1 MQTDEEIFDFTR
13 LNHQVEKTQTA
24 GKLLNYYGD
33 LIQRI
38 ELAIKNDSGIKTIP
52 KKVADIPIFDTLVS
66 NKKYSNVF
74 NAKLN
79 NIHKLAEEFEKGL
92 VYIEKLTMSN
102 RSKWLRKHF
111 KSELEMFKPTYKE
124 IVVKSY
130 FDMRDNN
137 TPIKYDI
144 IFNFNGVNPNNQG
157 KFNEINQLSKY
168 ITDKSG
174 LNDAL
179 QGFINSVNDKDI
191 QILTKGQLLDLIEEV
206 IKK

>member
-1 MQTDEEIFDFTR
+1 MRTDEDIFDFTR
-13 LNHQVEKTQTA
+13 LNRQVKKTQTA

-38 ELAIKNDSGIKTIP
+38 ESAIKNDSDIKTIP
-52 KKVADIPIFDTLVS
+52 KKVADIPIFDVLVS

-79 NIHKLAEEFEKGL
+79 NIHRLADEFKEGL
-92 VYIEKLTMSN
+92 VYLEKLTMSN
-102 RSKWLRKHF
+102 RSKWFRKHF
-111 KSELEMFKPTYKE
+111 KSELKMFGPTYKE

-130 FDMRDNN
+130 FDMADNN

-144 IFNFNGVNPNNQG
+144 IFNFNGTNPNNQG
-157 KFNEINQLSKY
+157 KFNEINQLTKRT
-168 ITDKSG
+168 TDKSG

-191 QILTKGQLLDLIEEV
+191 QIVSKAQLLDLIEESR
-206 IKK
+206 KK